1 MMDLFSQIIMCLT
14 KIHYKQLINLRK
26 FKIINSLILFQQLKI
41 HQLETLELNQLII
54 KTKWEYKVV

>member
-1 MMDLFSQIIMCLT
+1 MMDLFSLIIMCLT

>member
-14 KIHYKQLINLRK
+14 KIHYKQLINLQK

>member
-1 MMDLFSQIIMCLT
+1 MCLT
-14 KIHYKQLINLRK
+14 KIHYKQLINLQK